1 MTITDSVARIQDA
14 TGEQRLV
21 AAMLVLAAEDCRTG
35 DPTACDWLI
44 RCGPGALEI
53 VALSGREDLDV
64 LIRRL
69 LPDTDVQLRLEA
81 A

>member
-1 MTITDSVARIQDA
+1 MNALDLVALVESA
-14 TGEQRLV
+14 SPEQRLI
-21 AAMLVLAAEDCRTG
+21 AAMLVLAADDCRNG
-35 DPTACDWLI
+35 DSTACDWLM